1 MQCNETRRLLE
12 EHANHELPTSA
23 RQHLT
28 GCAACQAYERDWR
41 WVRAGLGMLSEE
53 PVPEAS
59 AGFVTRLV
67 RRLAEPSLPGRVV
80 SQFWELVGRRV
91 ILVGSLLALTVV
103 MVLLL
108 PPSGPWRSPAGLDLP
123 VLQAGFVA
131 ENDPVVPDDIGSTP
145 STIPSALPG
154 EDREGR

>member
-59 AGFVTRLV
+59 TGFVT
-67 RRLAEPSLPGRVV
+67 
-80 SQFWELVGRRV
+80 QFWELVGRRV
-91 ILVGSLLALTVV
+91 ILVGSLLALTVM

-123 VLQAGFVA
+123 VLQTG
-131 ENDPVVPDDIGSTP
+131 
-145 STIPSALPG
+145 
-154 EDREGR
+154 